1 MERFVY
7 PATLTPDMKDGG
19 FVVTFVDVPEAITQG
34 DDRTDALREAADCLE
49 EAIANRIVMGLPLPL
64 PSPLKKRRCA
74 VPLPAQTAAK
84 AALYVALQEAQVTKA
99 ELAKRLGCDEKEVRR
114 LLDPRHPSK
123 LPRIESAL
131 AAVGQRLVVGLQA
144 AA

>member
-1 MERFVY
+1 MHRFVY
-7 PATLTPDMKDGG
+7 PATLTPDTKDGG

-34 DDRTDALREAADCLE
+34 EDMADALREAADCLE
-49 EAIANRIVMGLPLPL
+49 EAIANRMVMGLPIPP
-64 PSPLKKRRCA
+64 PSPVKKRQYA

-84 AALYVALQEAQVTKA
+84 AALYVALQEAKITKA
-99 ELAKRLGCDEKEVRR
+99 ELAKRLRCDEKEVRR

-131 AAVGQRLVVGLQA
+131 AAVGQRLVVGLQSA
-144 AA
+144 A